1 VRAWGEPTFRAK
13 NKMHVAP
20 KDLHFVAR
28 LDDGD

>member
-20 KDLHFVAR
+20 KKLLAR